1 MRLLSRLPLRSKF
14 LVAPLI
20 GLLLML
26 GLALIFLNAIF
37 EQEVLFE
44 HLNGEDLP
52 ILNRVSQ
59 LSSRVS
65 NNYVRLLK
73 VMGAAG
79 QELDEEGVYERGTP
93 LLDELNEIEEEL
105 NSLPS
110 DYPLDDLE
118 QEKYRVLLDAFGV
131 YRNDVITAVEM
142 GTVNLEM
149 AGFHIRGVARHY
161 LAINQLFQELQRI
174 FQEDIKREIG
184 KQWEHSKQQLINYSM
199 LLIITVAGMI
209 VSGLLL
215 ARLMSADVQRMIKA
229 MVELAKGNTGVQV
242 PASVMASRELKTMG
256 QALIVFRDSLIKLAD
271 SQERYQQLAQHDTL
285 TGLPNRLLFHDRL
298 NHALNRANRS
308 KIGLALLFLDLDR
321 FKQINDAFGH
331 PMGDRLLALVAK
343 DLLEALREED
353 TIARLGGDEF
363 VVILEGVHGRDH
375 VINVAEKLLA
385 VIGRERS
392 LDSLQMHI
400 GVSIG
405 ISLYPEDGEDVTTLV
420 RNADAAMYQ
429 AKAKG
434 RNGYAFYTPMLTEV
448 LEASF
453 ELERAMRQA
462 VEQEQ
467 FLLLYQPQVDV
478 ESGEIVGVEALL
490 RWQHP
495 ELGLML
501 PEQFISLAEESGLI
515 LPLGRWLVRQALQQ
529 VSQWQIDGLKPVRLS
544 INISNHQ
551 LADVQFASELG
562 ELLGQFGLDPGL
574 IELEVTE
581 NSCAENLEILIEHL
595 ESIKA
600 LGVQIAI
607 DDFGTGY
614 SSLSYLKQFPVD
626 TLKVDRTFIHD
637 LIGSMEN
644 QAIVRAMIV
653 LGRSLGLQVISEGVE
668 QSAELAWLRAEGCD
682 TYQGFLHSQPMSAEA
697 FAQLIMP

>member
-1 MRLLSRLPLRSKF
+1 
-14 LVAPLI
+14 V
-20 GLLLML
+20 
-26 GLALIFLNAIF
+26 
-37 EQEVLFE
+37 
-44 HLNGEDLP
+44 
-52 ILNRVSQ
+52 
-59 LSSRVS
+59 
-65 NNYVRLLK
+65 
-73 VMGAAG
+73 
-79 QELDEEGVYERGTP
+79 
-93 LLDELNEIEEEL
+93 
-105 NSLPS
+105 
-110 DYPLDDLE
+110 
-118 QEKYRVLLDAFGV
+118 
-131 YRNDVITAVEM
+131 
-142 GTVNLEM
+142 
-149 AGFHIRGVARHY
+149 
-161 LAINQLFQELQRI
+161 
-174 FQEDIKREIG
+174 
-184 KQWEHSKQQLINYSM
+184 
-199 LLIITVAGMI
+199 
-209 VSGLLL
+209 
-215 ARLMSADVQRMIKA
+215 
-229 MVELAKGNTGVQV
+229 
-242 PASVMASRELKTMG
+242 
-256 QALIVFRDSLIKLAD
+256 
-271 SQERYQQLAQHDTL
+271 
-285 TGLPNRLLFHDRL
+285 
-298 NHALNRANRS
+298 
-308 KIGLALLFLDLDR
+308 
-321 FKQINDAFGH
+321 
-331 PMGDRLLALVAK
+331 
-343 DLLEALREED
+343 
-353 TIARLGGDEF
+353 
-363 VVILEGVHGRDH
+363 
-375 VINVAEKLLA
+375 
-385 VIGRERS
+385 
-392 LDSLQMHI
+392 
-400 GVSIG
+400 
-405 ISLYPEDGEDVTTLV
+405 
-420 RNADAAMYQ
+420 MYQ